1 MKKVSVKIVQLSFE
15 QDYLPGKPV
24 LPLVAACELSP
35 FGDILRACISDQ
47 LDTVQL
53 LAEQSEN
60 LDTIAQQLGIAVL
73 DFSAPWQLQP
83 VHIPK
88 PWGQEIWYTG
98 IEARGVSQV
107 MSETGVTPLSWA
119 IALDHQRVLG
129 PHQKPN
135 LLKILDPLP
144 DEVYGDLYF
153 ELHEKKREVYIVT
166 HVDETAWPNG
176 VGAIRFGF
184 SADKRL
190 LFANDDDFLA
200 AYCAAVKDYRAVR
213 CEIDAQLDVLR
224 QQQCINLNEAI
235 SAAQLKQWLLDIPHT
250 LIARE
255 TTLRSC
261 MDSFTASRE
270 LRVGDVLAVP
280 LLTPHALQH
289 GVRTIEFQTPVY
301 ERKILSFAQKVL
313 TQDHWDTDEALQLAQ
328 MHAPMDAVFPVLL
341 NANGVKIEQIVA
353 FEDFFVQRVYLAPG
367 AEYCC
372 RVDKSYLLLIAV
384 LGQVQCGATCLQP
397 EQAVLLP
404 LSATDVLL
412 QNSSS
417 DVAVLL
423 VAKPV

>member
-1 MKKVSVKIVQLSFE
+1 MQVLHLAFE

-24 LPLVAACELSP
+24 LPLMAACELSP
-35 FGDILRACISDQ
+35 SGDILRACISDQ
-47 LDTVQL
+47 LDTLQL
-53 LAEQSEN
+53 LAEQSNN
-60 LDTIAQQLGIAVL
+60 LESIAKKLGIAVL

-107 MSETGVTPLSWA
+107 ISETGVTPLPWA

-129 PHQKPN
+129 QHQKPN

-144 DEVYGDLYF
+144 DEIYGDLYF
-153 ELHEKKREVYIVT
+153 ELHEQKREVYIVT
-166 HVDETAWPNG
+166 HVDENAWSNG

-184 SADKRL
+184 SDAKRV
-190 LFANDDDFLA
+190 LFESDEDFMA
-200 AYCAAVKDYRAVR
+200 AYRAAVKEYRAVR
-213 CEIDAQLDVLR
+213 CEIDTQLDVLR
-224 QQQCINLNEAI
+224 QQQGIDLNETV
-235 SAAQLKQWLLDIPHT
+235 SASQLKQWLIEVSQDLRAKE
-250 LIARE
+250 IA
-255 TTLRSC
+255 LRSY

-313 TQDHWDTDEALQLAQ
+313 TQNHWDTDEALQLAQ
-328 MHAPMDAVFPVLL
+328 LHIPVDEVFPVLH
-341 NANGVKIEQIVA
+341 NADGVQIEQIVA
-353 FEDFFVQRVYLAPG
+353 FDDFTVQRIYLAPG
-367 AEYCC
+367 TEYCC
-372 RVDKSYLLLIAV
+372 LTGNSYALLITV
-384 LGQVQCGATCLQP
+384 LGQVQCGCILLQP

-404 LSATDVLL
+404 LSAKQVLL
-412 QNSSS
+412 QNSGS
-417 DVAVLL
+417 DIAVLL
-423 VAKPV
+423 VARPV